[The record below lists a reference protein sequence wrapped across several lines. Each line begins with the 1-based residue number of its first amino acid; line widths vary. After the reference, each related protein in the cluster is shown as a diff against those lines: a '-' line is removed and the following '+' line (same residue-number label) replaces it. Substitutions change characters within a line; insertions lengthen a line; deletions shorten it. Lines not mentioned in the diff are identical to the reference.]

1 MDWLGKKRLEMS
13 GIRFLLDTNAITA
26 LLQGNQVLVE
36 QLKTAEWVGISII
49 NQIEFLANPA
59 LNEADKALFRMFL
72 TRIEVLDLR
81 KEDEVL
87 LEKILTVRTKY
98 RLKLPDAIIAA
109 TAILASA
116 TLVSSDEGFA
126 NIAKLKVA
134 SF

>member
-1 MDWLGKKRLEMS
+1 MS

-59 LNEADKALFRMFL
+59 LNGADKALFRLFL
-72 TRIEVLDLR
+72 TRIEVLDLK

-116 TLVSSDEGFA
+116 TLVSSDQGFA
-126 NIAKLKVA
+126 NIAKLKVV